1 VLNAVLAT
9 VVLVAG
15 NLLLGRMARRRW
27 PSRGR
32 LPLLFGAYLA
42 IGLTATLAVQGVLLA
57 LGEFRPLWSGGVA
70 FALFM
75 LLVSILP
82 SMRRLQ
88 ADAELALADSVAQ
101 LTIALARVRSL
112 AVDQRRQLAHL
123 MHGGLQAEMTA
134 AALSI
139 SRAIE
144 RGDSKEVVDARI
156 AALVAMLEGQLGEIE
171 EASAG
176 QSLDDIIE
184 TWRLALDIDVSID
197 PQSEALMSTDPD
209 LARRVVDVVSEGLTN
224 AVRHASVRAVSLKI
238 RAWGTTGIEMV
249 VSHPGVLARG
259 ASGQGSAVLD
269 EACDDWSRGAD
280 GTTVTLSCRLTTRT
294 LSAA

>member
-1 VLNAVLAT
+1 
-9 VVLVAG
+9 
-15 NLLLGRMARRRW
+15 
-27 PSRGR
+27 
-32 LPLLFGAYLA
+32 
-42 IGLTATLAVQGVLLA
+42 VLLA

-88 ADAELALADSVAQ
+88 ADAERALADSVAR

-156 AALVAMLEGQLGEIE
+156 ADLVSTLERQVPQATAPVGR
-171 EASAG
+171 
-176 QSLDDIIE
+176 QSLNDVIE
-184 TWRLALDIDVSID
+184 TWRLALDIELNVEGDAEQLLRRD
-197 PQSEALMSTDPD
+197 PE
-209 LARRVVDVVSEGLTN
+209 LASRVIDVVSEGMTN
-224 AVRHASVRAVSLKI
+224 AVRHAAAREVRICVSEAV
-238 RAWGTTGIEMV
+238 
-249 VSHPGVLARG
+249 PGLIAVDVAHRG
-259 ASGQGSAVLD
+259 RLERLGQGQGSAGLD
-269 EACDDWSRGAD
+269 ERCESWALQSEGD
-280 GTTVTLSCRLTTRT
+280 GIR
-294 LSAA
+294 LSARIGSKARLVV